1 MKRLA
6 ALLAALAVLSGTRAA
21 VPGESRLALVI
32 GNAAYFPSDASLPNA
47 ANDARLVAETL
58 RDLGFRVRLLE
69 NADHAAMRSK
79 IREFEDELRREGGV
93 ALLYFAGHGAQ
104 LEGRNYLMPVG
115 AGVTNELELRGRT
128 VDATELVE
136 RLRATGSRLNIVIL
150 DACRNNPLYKPTV
163 ANARDAGAPVGLA
176 SMRPAAGTLV
186 AFATESGRVAS
197 DGSGGHGVYAKHLVR
212 YMRTAG
218 LPLEQVFKRV
228 REAVAAET
236 RGKQIPVEFSSLTG
250 ADFYFVQPAADARFG
265 SKARVAQ

>member
-1 MKRLA
+1 MMRLA
-6 ALLAALAVLSGTRAA
+6 AVLAALAVLDAA
-21 VPGESRLALVI
+21 FAAAPEESRLALVI
-32 GNAAYFPSDASLPNA
+32 GNAAYSLPDAKLANA

-58 RDLGFRVRLLE
+58 RELGFSVRLLE
-69 NADHAAMRSK
+69 NADHAVMRRT

-115 AGVTNELELRGRT
+115 AGVMNELELRGRT
-128 VDATELVE
+128 VDATELIE

-150 DACRNNPLYKPTV
+150 DACRNNPLYKPTL
-163 ANARDAGAPVGLA
+163 ATRDLGVPVGLA
-176 SMRPAAGTLV
+176 SVPPAAGTVV

-197 DGSGGHGVYAKHLVR
+197 DGSTGHGVYAKHLVH
-212 YMRTAG
+212 YMRTPG

-236 RGKQIPVEFSSLTG
+236 RGRQVPVEFSTLTG
-250 ADFYFVQPAADARFG
+250 TDFYFVR
-265 SKARVAQ
+265 R